1 MRGLI
6 KQLRVSLLVTLGLS
20 VFDLSHE
27 VLRATRS
34 GNYLAA
40 VGDWAVWTAVICLC
54 VAVVHAVIYGAVHTG
69 RPGSG
74 EARGVWVGL
83 LVLQVF
89 GLLLAWPLWTRV
101 TDGSHTTGSETFL
114 AAVSVLV
121 ILLPLLTSAAAWG
134 WTRLQGTA
142 SDIARNRALFFGIL
156 ALLPQMLAAGILWAS
171 V

>member
-27 VLRATRS
+27 IVRATRS

-40 VGDWAVWTAVICLC
+40 MGDWAVWTGIICLC
-54 VAVVHAVIYGAVHTG
+54 VAVVHTVIYGAVHTG

-89 GLLLAWPLWTRV
+89 ALLLAWPLWTRV
-101 TDGSHTTGSETFL
+101 TDRSPAAGSETFL

-121 ILLPLLTSAAAWG
+121 VLLPLLTSAVAWS
-134 WTRLQGTA
+134 WTRLRGTA
-142 SDIARNRALFFGIL
+142 PDIARNRALFFGIL
-156 ALLPQMLAAGILWAS
+156 ALLPQMLAAGILWTS

>member
-74 EARGVWVGL
+74 EARGSGSACWFCRCSASCSHGRCGPGSPTGPTP
-83 LVLQVF
+83 QVRRRSLRPYPF
-89 GLLLAWPLWTRV
+89 W
-101 TDGSHTTGSETFL
+101 
-114 AAVSVLV
+114 
-121 ILLPLLTSAAAWG
+121 
-134 WTRLQGTA
+134 
-142 SDIARNRALFFGIL
+142 
-156 ALLPQMLAAGILWAS
+156 
-171 V
+171 